1 MGLNRPAAHGRV
13 SLVASLLIV
22 LSLAAC
28 AGRVP
33 TLVPPSGGIEAV
45 EGFASASISGA
56 DAAAKGRFAFV
67 FRRPGFGRL
76 EAVDPIGRTA
86 FLVIFRGARAWFVLP
101 GKKAYA
107 EDGARV
113 TMERFLGT
121 SLLPDEA
128 LALLSGLWIG
138 FGPESGW
145 ALERDERGRV
155 ARCGRDGFL
164 FTVREFF
171 PGGGV
176 PRRIDLLSE
185 GTSGR
190 LKVLELAF
198 DPAAREAVFDTAFLR
213 GYTLKTW
220 EEILDLIER

>member
-1 MGLNRPAAHGRV
+1 MGSNRPAAIGRV
-13 SLVASLLIV
+13 SLVAPFLIAV
-22 LSLAAC
+22 SLAAC

-45 EGFASASISGA
+45 EGYASASISGA

-67 FRRPGFGRL
+67 FRRPGFGRI
-76 EAVDPIGRTA
+76 EAVDPLGRTA
-86 FLVIFRGARAWFVLP
+86 FLVLFRGDRAWFVLT

-128 LALLSGLWIG
+128 LALLSGLWTG

-145 ALERDERGRV
+145 TLERDDRGRI

-164 FTVREFF
+164 FIVREFF

-176 PRRIDLLSE
+176 PRRIDLTGE

-190 LKVLELAF
+190 LKVMELAF
-198 DPAAREAVFDTAFLR
+198 DPVAREAVFDTAFLR
-213 GYTLKTW
+213 GYASKTW